1 MKYIDLLIVLHAI
14 IWLYVI
20 FGSFIDNNHAKFI
33 VYMIIPFIYLLHML
47 PVHFLNKLKKDELKI
62 ESTIDLNKKLNE
74 MYKTLNI
81 PIIREIMILFVYLK
95 DEVFKNSVFNPL
107 SGQGMLLLGMFMGIY
122 NLKNFEINDIIKS
135 INFSKLV

>member
-74 MYKTLNI
+74 MYTESIDSLADDDGQQGEVGYVATPVTKQEPIGESFTSKSYDKRTYENI
-81 PIIREIMILFVYLK
+81 K
-95 DEVFKNSVFNPL
+95 DHGTDMSYEN
-107 SGQGMLLLGMFMGIY
+107 
-122 NLKNFEINDIIKS
+122 E
-135 INFSKLV
+135 